1 MLDRLFNDDFMYKKG
16 VISSNIYHNALER
29 VLKNKVD
36 AVWEYNYRDVS
47 EKLESTLNEIDYV
60 VLIYDEELDRDLQG
74 ISSLKRVLSKVLYEK
89 VIIIT
94 NNNIINTADKLLGIG
109 KNLVTIPYERG
120 FEFKQVVNG
129 LREAY
134 KDEISFEE
142 MLNIGESLRQ
152 IRLGGNT
159 DTENEVEVEK
169 EVEEVVED
177 EELGKLY
184 RTIKVSEDYE
194 GEERSDDVYGM
205 LGIEREE
212 FEPESVL
219 DTVEES
225 EDFEDLDEEIIYE
238 EEEEEESTEY
248 DYEYDYDYEYE
259 VKNGY
264 EYKYDSE
271 TGEYILVGEV
281 EEVEEL
287 EEGTEREE
295 ESDELDSVIDLFE
308 IEMEE

>member
-47 EKLESTLNEIDYV
+47 EKLESTFNEIDYV

-74 ISSLKRVLSKVLYEK
+74 ISSLKRVLGKVLYEK

-94 NNNIINTADKLLGIG
+94 NNNIIHTAEKFLGIG
-109 KNLVTIPYERG
+109 NNLVTIPYERG
-120 FEFKQVVNG
+120 FEFKQVVYG

-142 MLNIGESLRQ
+142 MLNIGETLRQ

-159 DTENEVEVEK
+159 ETEVVVEVEK

-184 RTIKVSEDYE
+184 RTKKVFGDYE
-194 GEERSDDVYGM
+194 DEESTEDVYGM
-205 LGIEREE
+205 LGIEKEE
-212 FEPESVL
+212 FEPDSILVTTE
-219 DTVEES
+219 DS
-225 EDFEDLDEEIIYE
+225 EDFGDLDEEVVYE
-238 EEEEEESTEY
+238 EEEDESEY
-248 DYEYDYDYEYE
+248 AYAYDYDYEYVVE
-259 VKNGY
+259 NDY

-271 TGEYILVGEV
+271 TGDYVLIGEV
-281 EEVEEL
+281 EGL
-287 EEGTEREE
+287 EEDLGEDLEE
-295 ESDELDSVIDLFE
+295 ETESELDSVIDLFE